1 MKRLHT
7 KAYLKPPG
15 GLASGILP
23 EWSLGGALRI
33 KSFLSWIR
41 PGKGADSSWE
51 CQTCWR
57 LLCDVKQLY
66 KRKVNSQLPRS
77 HPYFI
82 MGSEV
87 SSGQRLVGKLR
98 HFPDKRWRTWTMYQ
112 KNWKRRKKKKKQP
125 KLRRR
130 ERLLELF
137 SESLNSPILGICIEK
152 LEWNIVLS
160 LLLDVREM
168 QNILNTRNSKCSS
181 FLRVN
186 YWVMMP
192 KNLVRLR
199 KKINS
204 NSNTVS
210 EQRIVRNQNWLDE

>member
-112 KNWKRRKKKKKQP
+112 KNWKRRKKKKKTT
-125 KLRRR
+125 KTETER
-130 ERLLELF
+130 EAFRAIF
-137 SESLNSPILGICIEK
+137 
-152 LEWNIVLS
+152 
-160 LLLDVREM
+160 RE
-168 QNILNTRNSKCSS
+168 
-181 FLRVN
+181 
-186 YWVMMP
+186 P
-192 KNLVRLR
+192 
-199 KKINS
+199 
-204 NSNTVS
+204 
-210 EQRIVRNQNWLDE
+210 E